1 MSSYVYI
8 ITNRSKTL
16 YVGVINQFERRLLE
30 HSMKMNPCFTSK
42 CNISFL
48 VYYEV
53 YEDIHQAIKREKE
66 IKGWR
71 REKKIRLIES
81 MNPDWEELSRGWF

>member
-42 CNISFL
+42 
-48 VYYEV
+48 
-53 YEDIHQAIKREKE
+53 
-66 IKGWR
+66 
-71 REKKIRLIES
+71 
-81 MNPDWEELSRGWF
+81 

>member
-30 HSMKMNPCFTSK
+30 HSMKMNPYFTSK